1 MKLSVFLLSHNK
13 NGYVQEAVQS
23 ILDQDYEDYELYII
37 ENSTDTR
44 TRNALWNYLTRKKSA
59 PDQRIEWIEEDVP
72 LDIRMEKYVP
82 SWLLNK
88 YYPEADSESV
98 ILFLADD
105 DLFVPGLFSAVAEAF
120 TEHSDWAALYYH
132 LARTN
137 ASAPGQGMHWEDR
150 FTGIPAIDP
159 RWDGMVDCQID
170 ACQIAYRR
178 HVLNDIGQPYFDE
191 GMAEARHCDGVH
203 LQKIAEQY
211 TFYPINTCGV
221 IHRHTPIS
229 TWN

>member
-13 NGYVQEAVQS
+13 NGYVQEAIQS
-23 ILDQDYEDYELYII
+23 ILDQDYKNFDLWII
-37 ENSTDTR
+37 ENSTDDV
-44 TRNALWNYLTRKKSA
+44 TRKA
-59 PDQRIEWIEEDVP
+59 LEEYLRGLHGECRVIYETYDVP

-88 YYPEADSESV
+88 YYPHAGQDDI
-98 ILFLADD
+98 ILYLSDD

-120 TEHSDWAALYYH
+120 TEHPDWAALYYH

>member
-23 ILDQDYEDYELYII
+23 ILKQDYENYELYII
-37 ENSTDTR
+37 ENSTDDVTR
-44 TRNALWNYLTRKKSA
+44 ESLRSIYGNSA
-59 PDQRIEWIEEDVP
+59 DHRILWIEEDVP

-105 DLFVPGLFSAVAEAF
+105 DLFVPGLFSAVDKAF
-120 TEHSDWAALYYH
+120 TDNPNWKALYYH

-137 ASAPGQGMHWEDR
+137 ASAPGHGMHWEDR
-150 FTGIPAIDP
+150 FTGIPALEP

-170 ACQIAYRR
+170 ACQIAYYAS
-178 HVLNDIGQPYFDE
+178 VLTDIGQPYFDE

-203 LQKIAEQY
+203 LQKIAKQH
-211 TFYPINTCGV
+211 TFYPIDTCGV